1 MELFQTLSR
10 TTTLLFFC
18 GAKCLILQTFNT
30 VTLSLNTGRLTFFFY
45 SLLFTV
51 WSAKSQGH
59 SSTIFFKKTYLL
71 FTYFFLFHCCPRAFS
86 SCGER
91 ALLSSCSAW
100 AAHFGGFSCCG
111 AWASGS
117 QASVVERMSSVVAT
131 HRLSYYMAYGLFPDQ
146 ALNQCPLRCKVD
158 S

>member
-1 MELFQTLSR
+1 MR
-10 TTTLLFFC
+10 WNFFKHFLEPQLYYFFV
-18 GAKCLILQTFNT
+18 AKCLILQTFNT
-30 VTLSLNTGRLTFFFY
+30 ITLSLNTGRLTFFFY

-59 SSTIFFKKTYLL
+59 FFKKTYLL
-71 FTYFFLFHCCPRAFS
+71 FTYFFLFHRCPQAFS
-86 SCGER
+86 GCGER
-91 ALLSSCSAW
+91 GLLSSCSAW
-100 AAHFGGFSCCG
+100 ASHFGGFSCCG

-117 QASVVERMSSVVAT
+117 QASVVECMSSVLAT
-131 HRLSYYMAYGLFPDQ
+131 RRLSCCMAFGLFPDQ